1 MGVMNLRRNILLN
14 EPHIATAEGNP
25 ATFSTDMK
33 GLLKQVKAAFSP
45 VQSGS
50 GDPSPSNVRPITGW
64 TGVNVWHTGK
74 NLLDPQART
83 TSANNIYFYWTNGIT
98 LSAGTYTLSCEEDV
112 TSISA
117 KDFST
122 GSNIS
127 VSYYKNFLTFTLS
140 ASQKIKIEI
149 YKAGGLDKTQDCQ
162 LEVGSSA
169 TTYAHY
175 SGTTIPV
182 TFPAQGKN
190 LLKPYPFTVTRTD
203 VTFTYNADGSIHI
216 EGNSN
221 RWRYMSLPDDAKITL
236 PAGTYKISSN
246 PVSNI
251 QAYVVQIGGT
261 TLNDNSGKF
270 VLTGETELKLQV
282 LVKGNGEIDTTIYPQ
297 IEKGSSATAYE
308 PYTNTAYGGTLDL
321 TTGVLT
327 VERMMYVNSGL
338 DYTQWSMTTA
348 SVDANRFV
356 FPWQYL
362 PKKPKANSTA
372 NLLVTYMKATTN
384 GSNGWT
390 AFIGSTSNFLCYV
403 PSSVAKDREEWAA
416 YLAEHPLTF
425 VYELDEP
432 ITYQLTPQQISSLLD
447 NTIWSNANEDC
458 TVQYWKH

>member
-1 MGVMNLRRNILLN
+1 
-14 EPHIATAEGNP
+14 
-25 ATFSTDMK
+25 
-33 GLLKQVKAAFSP
+33 
-45 VQSGS
+45 
-50 GDPSPSNVRPITGW
+50 
-64 TGVNVWHTGK
+64 
-74 NLLDPQART
+74 
-83 TSANNIYFYWTNGIT
+83 
-98 LSAGTYTLSCEEDV
+98 
-112 TSISA
+112 
-117 KDFST
+117 
-122 GSNIS
+122 
-127 VSYYKNFLTFTLS
+127 
-140 ASQKIKIEI
+140 
-149 YKAGGLDKTQDCQ
+149 
-162 LEVGSSA
+162 
-169 TTYAHY
+169 
-175 SGTTIPV
+175 
-182 TFPAQGKN
+182 
-190 LLKPYPFTVTRTD
+190 
-203 VTFTYNADGSIHI
+203 
-216 EGNSN
+216 
-221 RWRYMSLPDDAKITL
+221 MSLPDDAKITL

-297 IEKGSSATAYE
+297 IEKGSSATAYG